1 MASVIRFPI
10 LKKLPRHWTHGRLHM
25 LKPLSFSELLL
36 PLDGRRV
43 GEDAR
48 FNGVSI
54 DSRAINPGQLFVAL
68 TGPRFDGHDYLDQ
81 VAAKGAVGA
90 LVEREIPGSA
100 LPQLIVGDTRKALA
114 QLGAMN
120 RNAFIDKP
128 VAAITGSSGKTTVK
142 EMLASILRT
151 RGSVLAT
158 RGNLNNELGVPL
170 TLLELAPE
178 FDAAVIELGASRVGE
193 IAFTVSL
200 TKPHV
205 VVLTNAGTAHV
216 GEFGGPE
223 KIVEAKG
230 EIIEGLDA
238 RGVAVLNRD
247 DKAFDIWVARTAGR
261 KVLSFSRNSDQAD
274 FYATDLGIDARGCPT
289 FTLNG
294 PSGSAQVQLNLLG
307 AHNVANALAAA
318 AAGHALGVSL
328 PGLVAGLDSV
338 QPVKGRTV
346 AQLATNG
353 MRVIDD
359 TYNANPT
366 SVAAATD
373 ILAGFAGRTVLVLG
387 DIGELGDWAEQGHRD
402 VGAYAAGKVDAL
414 YAVGPLMAHAVKAFG
429 QDARHF
435 ANQADLIEALGAEQ
449 DKNTTILIKGSRSA
463 AMENVVAALC
473 GSSLEKH

>member
-1 MASVIRFPI
+1 
-10 LKKLPRHWTHGRLHM
+10 M

-36 PLDGRRV
+36 ALDARRV

-435 ANQADLIEALGAEQ
+435 ANQADLIEALSAEQ